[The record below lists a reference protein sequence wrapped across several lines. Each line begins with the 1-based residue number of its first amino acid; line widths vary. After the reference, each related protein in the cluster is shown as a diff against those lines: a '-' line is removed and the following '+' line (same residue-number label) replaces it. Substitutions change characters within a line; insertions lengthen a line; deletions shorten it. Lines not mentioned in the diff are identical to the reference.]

1 MARAAV
7 SKKLTTKVKTKAP
20 KLTRTTIKSI
30 DDKYYG
36 PEPIDIS
43 VKGLTEALNWYNYM
57 YEPEETRPWLF
68 DYLKKHDYSKA
79 DVAAIRKLPKYR
91 VSKTLCSVA
100 RILLNGNELPE
111 KNMEYFTQGLAD
123 LINAGYLYK
132 EEQEEEAVEKVV
144 VSIQDRVK
152 AKINLLLTECEEA
165 IDQDPN
171 LNIYDWLKG
180 KEASTQAATAICEY
194 YSKWVEDFTYVD
206 PTYTRQQKKYNAEQL
221 KRWTQ
226 FVSDC
231 ERYIGNK
238 KVTKVRKPREKKQKS
253 AVDQVKGLKYQKE
266 FPQLKI
272 VSVNP
277 AEVVGC
283 KQLWTYNTKARKV
296 TRYDASGPNG
306 IQVKGTTLTG
316 FDVETSLTKSVRKP
330 DTFIPS
336 LLGAGKVTLRSI
348 MQDLKTNETKPT
360 GRINTDTILLRAI
373 K

>member
-7 SKKLTTKVKTKAP
+7 SKKLTTKVKSKGP
-20 KLTRTTIKSI
+20 RLTRSTVKSI

-36 PEPIDIS
+36 PEPIDVS

-57 YEPEETRPWLF
+57 HELDQAREWLLE
-68 DYLKKHDYSKA
+68 YMKKNNTKQELQFVRS
-79 DVAAIRKLPKYR
+79 VPKYEIPTT
-91 VSKTLCSVA
+91 VGWIA
-100 RILLNGNELPE
+100 RMLMNGNDVRTPYFVDRLNHLIDLGKQAKAQVAE
-111 KNMEYFTQGLAD
+111 K
-123 LINAGYLYK
+123 
-132 EEQEEEAVEKVV
+132 VEDKVV

-152 AKINLLLTECEEA
+152 AKANQLLTDCEEA
-165 IDQDPN
+165 LDQDPN
-171 LNIYDWLKG
+171 LNIYEWLKG
-180 KEASTQAATAICEY
+180 KEASTQAATAICDY
-194 YSKWVEDFTYVD
+194 YSKWIDDFKYED
-206 PTYTRQQKKYNAEQL
+206 PSYTRQQKKYNAEQL

-253 AVDQVKGLKYQKE
+253 AVDQVKGLKFQKE

-277 AEVVGC
+277 AEIVGSQ
-283 KQLWTYNTKARKV
+283 QLWAYNTKTRKL
-296 TRYDASGPNG
+296 TRYDASGPAG

-316 FDVETSLTKSVRKP
+316 FDVEKSLTKSLRKP
-330 DTFIPS
+330 DTVIQQ
-336 LLGAGKVTLRSI
+336 LLGAGKLALRKFMDEI
-348 MQDLKTNETKPT
+348 KTNETKPT
-360 GRINTDTILLRAI
+360 GRINTDTILLRVI